1 MKILIIAVVV
11 LSMVVLLLVLYIV
24 FLQLQLKNINQ
35 QLIKRLKEDT
45 HQSISLELINKE
57 LNTLV
62 SNINRC
68 LKEDETRRVDL
79 IRKEKYFKDMI
90 ANISHDLR
98 TPLTAIKG
106 YQQLIGRGTL
116 SKEQFQKLQIAQ
128 KHADELGRLIENFFE
143 YSYLVNTEPIFKMEK
158 INVTNLMSECLVE
171 SINLF
176 EENKLEVQ
184 FEEKHPIFI
193 FADKEMIVRIIRNL
207 IKNCIQHSA
216 SNIQVKIVS
225 EKTVSISFKNLVRN
239 TEQIDVKKLF
249 DRFYSVDEAR
259 GKSTGLGLAIV
270 KLLAE
275 QMDGSVE
282 AFLQDKML
290 EICVNLPVLEELC
303 P

>member
-1 MKILIIAVVV
+1 M
-11 LSMVVLLLVLYIV
+11 
-24 FLQLQLKNINQ
+24 
-35 QLIKRLKEDT
+35 IKRLKEDT

>member
-1 MKILIIAVVV
+1 MIIAVAV
-11 LSMVVLLLVLYIV
+11 LSMVVLLLTLYIIS
-24 FLQLQLKNINQ
+24 LQLQLKNINK
-35 QLIKRLKEDT
+35 QLIKRLEEDT

-68 LKEDETRRVDL
+68 LREDETHRVDL

-106 YQQLIGRGTL
+106 YQQLIGKGTL
-116 SKEQFQKLQIAQ
+116 SKEQLQKLQIAQ

-176 EENKLEVQ
+176 EENNLEVQ
-184 FEEKHPIFI
+184 FDEKYPIFI
-193 FADKEMIVRIIRNL
+193 FADKEMTVRIIRNL

-216 SNIQVKIVS
+216 SNIQVKILS
-225 EKTVSISFKNLVRN
+225 GKTVSISFKNLIKN
-239 TEQIDVKKLF
+239 TSGIDVKRLF
-249 DRFYSVDEAR
+249 DRFYSVAEAR

-275 QMDGSVE
+275 QMGGSVE

-290 EICVNLPVLEELC
+290 EIRVNLPVLEELC

>member
-1 MKILIIAVVV
+1 MIIAVVV
-11 LSMVVLLLVLYIV
+11 LGIVVLLLVLYIV

-35 QLIKRLKEDT
+35 QLIKRLDEDT
-45 HQSISLELINKE
+45 HHSISLELINKE

-68 LKEDETRRVDL
+68 LKVDETHRVEL
-79 IRKEKYFKDMI
+79 IRKEKHFKDMI

-106 YQQLIGRGTL
+106 YQQLIARETL
-116 SKEQFQKLQIAQ
+116 SKEQLQKLQIAQ
-128 KHADELGRLIENFFE
+128 KHSDELGRLIENFFE

-176 EENKLEVQ
+176 EENNLEVQ
-184 FEEKHPIFI
+184 FDEKHPMFI
-193 FADKEMIVRIIRNL
+193 FADKEMTIRIIRNL

-216 SNIQVKIVS
+216 SNIQVKINNG
-225 EKTVSISFKNLVRN
+225 KTVSISFKNLINN
-239 TEQIDVKKLF
+239 TTEIDAKKLF

-275 QMDGSVE
+275 QMGGSVE

-290 EICVNLPVLEELC
+290 EIRVSLPAYIDYC
-303 P
+303 IFRI

>member
-1 MKILIIAVVV
+1 MIIAVVI
-11 LSMVVLLLVLYIV
+11 LSIVVLLLILYIV
-24 FLQLQLKNINQ
+24 FLQLQLKNINY
-35 QLIKRLKEDT
+35 QLVKRLEEDT

-68 LKEDETRRVDL
+68 LKEDETHRVDL
-79 IRKEKYFKDMI
+79 IQKEKYFKDMI

-106 YQQLIGRGTL
+106 YQQLIGKGTL
-116 SKEQFQKLQIAQ
+116 SKEQLQKLQIAQ

-143 YSYLVNTEPIFKMEK
+143 YSYLVNTEPIFKLEK

-176 EENKLEVQ
+176 EENNLEVQ
-184 FEEKHPIFI
+184 FDEKFPMFI
-193 FADKEMIVRIIRNL
+193 FADKEMTVRIIRNL

-216 SNIQVKIVS
+216 SNIQVEILS
-225 EKTVSISFKNLVRN
+225 GKTVSISFKNLIKN
-239 TEQIDVKKLF
+239 TSGIDVKRLF
-249 DRFYSVDEAR
+249 DRFYSVDEGR

-275 QMDGSVE
+275 QMGGSVE

-290 EICVNLPVLEELC
+290 EIRVNLPGLEEFC

>member
-1 MKILIIAVVV
+1 MIIAVVV

>member
-1 MKILIIAVVV
+1 MVIAVVV
-11 LSMVVLLLVLYIV
+11 LSIVVLLLILYIV

-35 QLIKRLKEDT
+35 QLVKRLGEDT

-62 SNINRC
+62 SNINKC
-68 LKEDETRRVDL
+68 LKVDETRRVDL

-106 YQQLIGRGTL
+106 YQQLVGRGAL
-116 SKEQFQKLQIAQ
+116 SKEQLQKLQIAQ

-176 EENKLEVQ
+176 EENNLEVQ
-184 FEEKHPIFI
+184 FEGKYPIFI
-193 FADKEMIVRIIRNL
+193 FADKEMTIRIIRNL

-216 SNIQVKIVS
+216 SNIQVKIRS
-225 EKTVSISFKNLVRN
+225 GKTVRISFENLIKN
-239 TEQIDVKKLF
+239 TSGIDVKRLF
-249 DRFYSVDEAR
+249 DRFYSVDEGR

-275 QMDGSVE
+275 QMGGSVE
-282 AFLQDKML
+282 AFLSDKML
-290 EICVNLPVLEELC
+290 GICVELPTLEEVR